1 MNRGPDYIDG
11 DLGGFVLAL
20 IPGVWLVSKRGGVGG
35 GLWGGLGIV
44 GWAGKD
50 RRGMCDR
57 DGVWGRILDR
67 DSCKAGE
74 RIT

>member
-35 GLWGGLGIV
+35 GLWGGWGILGGWGIV

-57 DGVWGRILDR
+57 DGV
-67 DSCKAGE
+67 
-74 RIT
+74 